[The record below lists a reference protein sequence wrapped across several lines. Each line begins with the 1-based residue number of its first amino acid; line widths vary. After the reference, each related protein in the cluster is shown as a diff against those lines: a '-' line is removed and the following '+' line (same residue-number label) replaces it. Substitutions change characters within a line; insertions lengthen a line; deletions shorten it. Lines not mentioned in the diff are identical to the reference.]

1 MSLRCSICEN
11 RCTIPPG
18 GIGRCRMY
26 TNEGGAIVERFPDR
40 YIAAMP
46 IAIETMPICH
56 YHPRGTFLQA
66 SGIGCTFSC
75 GGCISETIALHADAV
90 SGALRHIP
98 PDTLVQRALE
108 EGCRGIAFCL
118 NDPTAMHQTFL
129 RAARA
134 AHDAGLLIGCA
145 TNGYYTEES
154 LHDIASTVDFVN
166 IGLKGASDSRYRAC
180 GAISAKPAFRTVRA
194 LHEAGVH
201 VEVSC
206 IHAKGG
212 DDEIRAAAI
221 RVAEISPEIPFHVM
235 RFIPFGDEPPEL
247 EPTIADSEQ
256 ICDYLRHILRY
267 VYLFNSPGTGYLD
280 TVCPSCGE
288 TVARR
293 EFFGPMGARTI
304 TIPSDLRC
312 SCGFSLPVTGSVGET
327 PYAEP
332 GMMGGY
338 RFTRALEMV
347 HAVLVCLGVE
357 SDADLARIW
366 AGVIRDDYIRDLHGK
381 IQSIDGYLDLVRDLG
396 KRAGYT
402 GAADRLADYIS
413 SRVTAVS
420 SAVEGCR
427 RPRVYYSMGTP
438 LFALNADRFE
448 MDLVEAAGGDPV
460 NRGIARAGKPGV
472 NITPEEFAAFNPE
485 YIFISG
491 FLSAPASDYIA
502 ACRRMGLSAD
512 AVENGRVYTM
522 PPGWDFGNPR
532 WVLGLSAIAGAL
544 HPEHAVFDIAAE
556 QDRFYRMFYGADAGA
571 ITGNRSFYRP

>member
-1 MSLRCSICEN
+1 MRCSICEN
-11 RCTIPPG
+11 RCTVPPG
-18 GIGRCRMY
+18 GTGRCRMY
-26 TNEGGAIVERFPDR
+26 TNEGGVIVERFPDH
-40 YIAAMP
+40 YIATMP
-46 IAIETMPICH
+46 ISIETMPMCH
-56 YHPRGTFLQA
+56 YHPRETFLQA

-75 GGCISETIALHADAV
+75 GGCISETVALHAEAV

-98 PDTLVQRALE
+98 PAALVRRARE
-108 EGCRGIAFCL
+108 EGCRGITFCL

-145 TNGYYTEES
+145 TNGYYTEEA
-154 LHDIASTVDFVN
+154 LRDLLPAIDFANV
-166 IGLKGASDSRYRAC
+166 GLKGASDARYRAC
-180 GAISAKPAFRTVRA
+180 GAVSAEPAFRTVRA
-194 LHEAGVH
+194 LSEAGVH

-206 IHAKGG
+206 IHARGCE
-212 DDEIRAAAI
+212 DEIRVAAA
-221 RVAEISPEIPFHVM
+221 RVAEISSDIPFLVM
-235 RFIPFGDEPPEL
+235 RFIPFGDEPPEM
-247 EPTIADSEQ
+247 EPTIAESER
-256 ICDYLRHILRY
+256 ICDDLRRTLRY

-280 TVCPSCGE
+280 TTCPSCGE
-288 TVARR
+288 TVVRR

-304 TIPSDLRC
+304 TIPPDARC
-312 SCGFSLPVTGSVGET
+312 SCGFSLPVVGSIGET
-327 PYAEP
+327 PYCEP

-381 IQSIDGYLDLVRDLG
+381 IQRIDGYLGLVRELG
-396 KRAGYT
+396 ERAGRPET
-402 GAADRLADYIS
+402 AERLATYIGD
-413 SRVTAVS
+413 RVATVS

-438 LFALNADRFE
+438 LFALNAERFE

-491 FLSAPASDYIA
+491 FLSAPASDYLG
-502 ACRRMGLSAD
+502 ACRRMDLSAD
-512 AVENGRVYTM
+512 AVEHGRIYTM

-532 WVLGLSAIAGAL
+532 WVLGLTAIAATL
-544 HPEHAVFDIAAE
+544 HPERAKFDLAAE
-556 QDRFYRMFYGADAGA
+556 QDRFYRTFYGTSAAA
-571 ITGNRSFYRP
+571 VSGNRSFYRP

>member
-1 MSLRCSICEN
+1 MRCSICEN
-11 RCTIPPG
+11 RCIVPPG
-18 GIGRCRMY
+18 GVGRCRMY

-40 YIAAMP
+40 YIAVMP

-56 YHPRGTFLQA
+56 YHPRETFLQA

-75 GGCISETIALHADAV
+75 GGCISETIAHHAEAV

-98 PDTLVQRALE
+98 PGALVGRALKE
-108 EGCRGIAFCL
+108 ECRGIAFCL

-129 RAARA
+129 RVARA
-134 AHDAGLLIGCA
+134 AHDAGLLVGCA

-154 LHDIASTVDFVN
+154 LRDLASAIDFVN
-166 IGLKGASDSRYRAC
+166 IGLKGSSDARYRAC
-180 GAISAKPAFRTVRA
+180 GAVSAEPAFRAVKT

-206 IHAKGG
+206 IHARGC
-212 DDEIRAAAI
+212 DDEIRAAAA
-221 RVAEISPEIPFHVM
+221 RVAEVSPDIPFLVM
-235 RFIPFGDEPPEL
+235 RFIPFGDEPPER
-247 EPTIADSEQ
+247 EPTIAESER
-256 ICDYLRHILRY
+256 ICDDLRRTLRY

-280 TVCPSCGE
+280 TACPSCGE
-288 TVARR
+288 TVVRR

-304 TIPSDLRC
+304 AIPPDVRC
-312 SCGFSLPVTGSVGET
+312 SCGFSPPVVGNVGER

-381 IQSIDGYLDLVRDLG
+381 IQSIDGYLDLVRELG
-396 KRAGYT
+396 ERAGRT
-402 GAADRLADYIS
+402 GAAERLAGYIGE
-413 SRVTAVS
+413 RVSAVS

-485 YIFISG
+485 YIFVSG

-532 WVLGLSAIAGAL
+532 WVLGLCAIAGTL
-544 HPEHAVFDIAAE
+544 HPERAVFDLAAE
-556 QDRFYRMFYGADAGA
+556 QDRFYRTFYGTDAA
-571 ITGNRSFYRP
+571 AVSGNRSFYRP

>member
-1 MSLRCSICEN
+1 MRCSICEN
-11 RCTIPPG
+11 RCVIGPG
-18 GIGRCRMY
+18 GVGRCRMY
-26 TNEGGAIVERFPDR
+26 TNEGGTIVERYPDR
-40 YIAAMP
+40 YIAVMP
-46 IAIETMPICH
+46 IAIETMPMCH
-56 YHPRGTFLQA
+56 YYPRETFLQA

-75 GGCISETIALHADAV
+75 GGCISETVALHAEAV
-90 SGALRHIP
+90 SGALKHIP
-98 PDTLVQRALE
+98 PDALIRRARE

-118 NDPTAMHQTFL
+118 NDPTAMHRTFL
-129 RAARA
+129 AVARAAR
-134 AHDAGLLIGCA
+134 DAGLLVGCA
-145 TNGYYTEES
+145 TNGYYTEET
-154 LHDIASTVDFVN
+154 LHDLAPAIDFVN
-166 IGLKGASDSRYRAC
+166 IGLKGASDARYRAC
-180 GAISAKPAFRTVRA
+180 GAVSAEPAFRAVKT

-206 IHAKGG
+206 IYACGY
-212 DDEIRAAAI
+212 DDEIRAVAARI
-221 RVAEISPEIPFHVM
+221 ADISPDIPLLVM
-235 RFIPFGDEPPEL
+235 RFIPFGDESPER
-247 EPTIADSEQ
+247 EPTIAESER
-256 ICDYLRHILRY
+256 ICDDLRRRLRY

-288 TVARR
+288 RVVGR

-304 TIPSDLRC
+304 AVPPDARC
-312 SCGFSLPVTGSVGET
+312 SCGFSLPVLGSIGKT

-366 AGVIRDDYIRDLHGK
+366 TGVIKDDYIRDLHGK
-381 IQSIDGYLDLVRDLG
+381 IQTIDGYIGLVRDLG
-396 KRAGYT
+396 ERSGRPE
-402 GAADRLADYIS
+402 AAEALAAYIGDRVA
-413 SRVTAVS
+413 AVS
-420 SAVEGCR
+420 SAVEGYP

-460 NRGIARAGKPGV
+460 NRRIVRAGKPGV

-491 FLSAPASDYIA
+491 FLSAPASDYLT

-512 AVENGRVYTM
+512 AIEHGRVYTL

-532 WVLGLSAIAGAL
+532 WVLGLSAIAGTL
-544 HPEHAVFDIAAE
+544 HPACAAFDLAAE
-556 QDRFYRMFYGADAGA
+556 EDRFYRTFYGAEAS
-571 ITGNRSFYRP
+571 IRTGNRSFYRP

>member
-1 MSLRCSICEN
+1 MRCSICEN

-18 GIGRCRMY
+18 GTGRCRMY
-26 TNEGGAIVERFPDR
+26 TNRDGTVVERFPDR

-46 IAIETMPICH
+46 ISIETLPMCH
-56 YHPRGTFLQA
+56 YYPRETFLQV

-75 GGCISETIALHADAV
+75 GGCISETVAHHAEAV

-98 PDTLVQRALE
+98 PDTLVGRARE

-129 RAARA
+129 RVASA
-134 AHDAGLLIGCA
+134 AHDAGLLVGCA
-145 TNGYYTEES
+145 TNGYYTEEA
-154 LHDIASTVDFVN
+154 LRDVASAVDFAN
-166 IGLKGASDSRYRAC
+166 IGLKGASDARYRAC
-180 GAISAKPAFRTVRA
+180 GAVSADPAFRTVKTLR
-194 LHEAGVH
+194 EAGVH

-206 IHAKGG
+206 IHARGS
-212 DDEIRAAAI
+212 DDEIRAAAARI
-221 RVAEISPEIPFHVM
+221 AEISPDIPFLVM
-235 RFIPFGDEPPEL
+235 RFIPFGDEPPEM
-247 EPTIADSEQ
+247 EPTIAESER
-256 ICDYLRHILRY
+256 ICDELRRTLRY
-267 VYLFNSPGTGYLD
+267 VYLFNSPGTEYLN
-280 TVCPSCGE
+280 TACPSCGK
-288 TVARR
+288 TVVRR

-304 TIPSDLRC
+304 AIPPDARC
-312 SCGFSLPVTGSVGET
+312 SCGFALPVAGSIGET
-327 PYAEP
+327 PYCEP

-381 IQSIDGYLDLVRDLG
+381 IQRIDGYLELVRELG
-396 KRAGYT
+396 ERAGRPE
-402 GAADRLADYIS
+402 AAERLAAYIRD
-413 SRVTAVS
+413 RVAAVS

-438 LFALNADRFE
+438 LFALNAERFE

-491 FLSAPASDYIA
+491 FLSAPASDYLA
-502 ACRRMGLSAD
+502 ACRRMGLFAD
-512 AVENGRVYTM
+512 AVEHGRVYTM

-532 WVLGLSAIAGAL
+532 WVLGLSAIAGVL
-544 HPEHAVFDIAAE
+544 HPECVAFDLAEE
-556 QDRFYRMFYGADAGA
+556 QDRFYRTFYGTGAAGA
-571 ITGNRSFYRP
+571 TGNRSFYRP

>member
-1 MSLRCSICEN
+1 
-11 RCTIPPG
+11 
-18 GIGRCRMY
+18 MY
-26 TNEGGAIVERFPDR
+26 TNEDGKLVERFPDH
-40 YIAAMP
+40 YIAVMP
-46 IAIETMPICH
+46 IAIETMPMCH

-75 GGCISETIALHADAV
+75 GGCISETVALHADAV
-90 SGALRHIP
+90 SGALRHIA
-98 PDTLVQRALE
+98 PDALVGRALK

-129 RAARA
+129 RVARA
-134 AHDAGLLIGCA
+134 AHDAGLLVGCA
-145 TNGYYTEES
+145 TNGYYTGEA
-154 LHDIASTVDFVN
+154 LRDLAPAIDFAN
-166 IGLKGASDSRYRAC
+166 IGLKGASDERYRAC
-180 GAISAKPAFRTVRA
+180 GAVSAEPAFRTVKT
-194 LHEAGVH
+194 LLEAGVH

-206 IHAKGG
+206 IHARGR
-212 DDEIRAAAI
+212 DDEIRAAAARI
-221 RVAEISPEIPFHVM
+221 VEISPDIPFLVM
-235 RFIPFGDEPPEL
+235 RFIPFGDESPAL
-247 EPTIADSEQ
+247 EPTIAESER
-256 ICDYLRHILRY
+256 ICDDLRRTLRY

-280 TVCPSCGE
+280 TACPACGE
-288 TVARR
+288 TVVRR

-304 TIPSDLRC
+304 TIPPDARC
-312 SCGFSLPVTGSVGET
+312 SCGFPLPVIGSVGET
-327 PYAEP
+327 SYAEP

-381 IQSIDGYLDLVRDLG
+381 IQRIDGYLDLIRELG
-396 KRAGYT
+396 ERAGRP
-402 GAADRLADYIS
+402 GAADRLATYIND
-413 SRVTAVS
+413 RVAAVS

-438 LFALNADRFE
+438 LFALNAERFE
-448 MDLVEAAGGDPV
+448 MNLVEAAGGDPV
-460 NRGIARAGKPGV
+460 NRGILRAGKPGV

-491 FLSAPASDYIA
+491 FLSAPASDYLA

-512 AVENGRVYTM
+512 AVEHGRVYTL

-532 WVLGLSAIAGAL
+532 WVLGLSAIAGIL
-544 HPEHAVFDIAAE
+544 HPERAVFDLAAE
-556 QDRFYRMFYGADAGA
+556 QDRFYRTFYKTGTAGT
-571 ITGNRSFYRP
+571 TGNRSFYRP